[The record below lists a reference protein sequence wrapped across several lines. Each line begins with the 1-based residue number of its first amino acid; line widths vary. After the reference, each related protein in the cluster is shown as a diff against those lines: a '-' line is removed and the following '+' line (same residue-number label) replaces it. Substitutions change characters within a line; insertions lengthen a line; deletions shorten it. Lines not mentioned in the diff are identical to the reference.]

1 MNKKEKLNIV
11 NDNIPIYNKLMEYN
25 KQNNARFHVP
35 GHKGG
40 FSFLNDA
47 ALSFDSILGLD
58 LTELSGLDNL
68 HNPQGIIA
76 EAQQLAA
83 KCFKAEHTYFLVNGS
98 TVGNIAMILSTII
111 KGDQVIVQRNS
122 HQSVF
127 HGLALAEAEA
137 ILLEPTICPLFEVPV
152 GLTFSQLKEALHCYP
167 EVKAIIL
174 TYPNYYGMAAEIK
187 ELIEHAHQNN
197 LLVLVDE
204 AHGAHFGQSK
214 ALPPSAMQ
222 LGADISVQ
230 STHKMLSSMTMTSM
244 LHVQGDRVCLEDL
257 QYYLRSLQSS
267 SPSYPLLASLDV
279 ARAQLE
285 GMERKQWDEALE
297 GAEGLRSDI
306 TVLGKY
312 IVSQVGKKGS
322 KPLLYHMDP
331 FKLLIQPNYHMTGYQ
346 LQATLEEYGIYPE
359 LSDPHNVLLTL
370 PIMPNLTWNSR
381 LIEAL
386 QKIAGTQSSLT
397 NTQLSQTKPEDFYPT
412 KKGLPHLTPLAK
424 IKMKVYR
431 WAEKEEVPLQQ
442 AVGRIA
448 AEMITPYPPG
458 IPIFV
463 PGEEIKEEMVDHI
476 KALQKHGAFFQGK
489 GNIEFDTIL
498 VAQGKIK

>member
-1 MNKKEKLNIV
+1 MKKDNKHIEKINT
-11 NDNIPIYNKLMEYN
+11 PILNKLVEF
-25 KQNNARFHVP
+25 KDQHNARFHVP

-40 FSFLNDA
+40 YSFLGDSTS
-47 ALSFDSILGLD
+47 SFDPILGID

-68 HNPQGIIA
+68 HDPQGIIA

-98 TVGNIAMILSTII
+98 TVGNLAMILATLQ
-111 KGDQVIVQRNS
+111 KGEQVIVQRNS
-122 HQSVF
+122 HLSVF

-137 ILLEPTICPLFEVPV
+137 ILLEPEICPLFDVPV
-152 GLTFSQLKEALHCYP
+152 GLSLSQIKEALLCYP
-167 EVKAIIL
+167 EVKAIIF
-174 TYPNYYGMAAEIK
+174 TYPNYYGFASEIE
-187 ELIEHAHQNN
+187 ELIQYAHQNN

-222 LGADISVQ
+222 LGADMSVQ

-267 SPSYPLLASLDV
+267 SPSFPLLASLDV

-285 GMERKQWDEALE
+285 GMEGEQWDEALE
-297 GAEGLRSDI
+297 GAEQLRRDI
-306 TVLGKY
+306 AALQKY
-312 IVSQVGKKGS
+312 EVSQARKKGRS
-322 KPLLYHMDP
+322 PLTYHMDP
-331 FKLLIQPNYHMTGYQ
+331 FKLLIQPSWHMTGYQ
-346 LQATLEEYGIYPE
+346 LQEILEESGIYSE
-359 LSDPHNVLLTL
+359 LSDPRNVLLTL
-370 PIMPNLTWNSR
+370 PIIPNQTWNTR
-381 LIEAL
+381 LLEAL
-386 QKIAGTQSSLT
+386 QKAADSHSDHIK
-397 NTQLSQTKPEDFYPT
+397 TQLLQINKEDIPPP
-412 KKGLPHLTPLAK
+412 KKGLSHSAPLAK

-442 AVGRIA
+442 AVGRSV
-448 AEMITPYPPG
+448 AEFITPYPPG
-458 IPIFV
+458 IPLLV
-463 PGEEIKEEMVDHI
+463 PGEVIKEEMVDYI
-476 KALQKHGAFFQGK
+476 KALQKQGAFFQGK
-489 GNIEFDTIL
+489 GNKEFDTIL